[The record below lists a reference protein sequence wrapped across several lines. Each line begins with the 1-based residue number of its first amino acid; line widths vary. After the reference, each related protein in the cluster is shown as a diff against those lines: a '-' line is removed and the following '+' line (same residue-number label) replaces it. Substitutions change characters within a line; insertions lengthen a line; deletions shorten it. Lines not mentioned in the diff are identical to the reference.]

1 MPLIR
6 PPAAVPDA
14 APLPFDAATL
24 RRQLGALDPVR
35 RRAAAQALAGD
46 PDAVPLLAAALEDER
61 EQPVRS
67 ALLGALA
74 AIGSEDAVCALADC
88 LRSEDAWLRNAAIE
102 LLRGA
107 PVQAARV
114 MEGLMANLLVDP
126 QRDVRILAIGI
137 LDTLR
142 HERVEDWL
150 LQLIEVDDD
159 PNVCGAA
166 LDVLAQVGGE
176 AAYGP
181 VERLLA
187 RFEGEPFIGFAGKL
201 LLGRLAQG
209 PVQGSAQ
216 GSIQGSTHA

>member
-1 MPLIR
+1 
-6 PPAAVPDA
+6 
-14 APLPFDAATL
+14 
-24 RRQLGALDPVR
+24 VR
-35 RRAAAQALAGD
+35 RRAAAQALAAV
-46 PDAVPLLAAALEDER
+46 PDAAPQLVAALETER
-61 EQPVRS
+61 
-67 ALLGALA
+67 A
-74 AIGSEDAVCALADC
+74 
-88 LRSEDAWLRNAAIE
+88 
-102 LLRGA
+102 
-107 PVQAARV
+107 QASRV

-126 QRDVRILAIGI
+126 QRDVRILAVGI

-166 LDVLAQVGGE
+166 LDVLTQVGGE

-201 LLGRLAQG
+201 LLDRLGQE
-209 PVQGSAQ
+209 
-216 GSIQGSTHA
+216 SIQGSTHA